1 METRILKI
9 DSLHPELKLLQEAAE
24 VIRRGGIVAGPTD
37 TVYGLFADLNNE
49 AAVTRIYRIKGR
61 DFRRPLILLIADQEA
76 ATQLCAEI
84 PDLAREAM
92 ARFWPGGLTI
102 ILEKSSRVPDY
113 LTSGGKTIGLRL
125 PAHPV
130 MEGLI
135 RAAGTPLASTSANR
149 SSLPAARSAQEIM
162 KELAGEIELII
173 DAGPAPL
180 GLESS
185 VVDFTPLASGLPPRL
200 LREGCLKRK
209 TLEAALGALG

>member
-1 METRILKI
+1 MDTSILKI
-9 DSLHPELKLLQEAAE
+9 DSFHPELELLQEAAE

-37 TVYGLFADLNNE
+37 TVYGLFAEANNA
-49 AAVTRIYRIKGR
+49 AAVTRIYQIKGR
-61 DFRRPLILLIADQEA
+61 DFRRPLILLIADKDA

-92 ARFWPGGLTI
+92 ARFWPGGLTV

-113 LTSGGKTIGLRL
+113 LTSGGKTIGLRW
-125 PAHPV
+125 PAHGV
-130 MEGLI
+130 TEELI
-135 RAAGTPLASTSANR
+135 RAADTPLASTSANR
-149 SSLPAARSAQEIM
+149 STQSAARSAQEIM
-162 KELAGEIELII
+162 NVLAGEIELII

-185 VVDFTPLASGLPPRL
+185 VVDFTPAASGLPPRL
-200 LREGCLKRK
+200 LREGCLERK